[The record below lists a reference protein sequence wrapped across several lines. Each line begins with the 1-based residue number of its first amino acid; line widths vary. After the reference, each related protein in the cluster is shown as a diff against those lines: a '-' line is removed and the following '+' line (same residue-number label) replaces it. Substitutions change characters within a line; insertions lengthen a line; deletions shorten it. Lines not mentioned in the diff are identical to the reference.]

1 MKDMK
6 NEHVLLIHGFGD
18 YNTLC
23 SIIGA
28 VIAMHSDGMASSSA
42 HTHFS
47 TLMMTIW
54 QDNHLAIQSSVI
66 KYMLL

>member
-1 MKDMK
+1 MDL
-6 NEHVLLIHGFGD
+6 ED

-28 VIAMHSDGMASSSA
+28 VITMHSDGMASSST

-47 TLMMTIW
+47 TVMMTIW
-54 QDNHLAIQSSVI
+54 QDNSLAIQSSVI
-66 KYMLL
+66 K